1 MGSASTAYGALLLS
15 GFLGSLGHCLG
26 MCGPL
31 VLMIGLQARARGM
44 VGAPIH
50 VLYHGS
56 RIAVYAGLGVAA
68 GTLGSLLGLGASLNH
83 VAGVVSLALGL
94 GVVVFGL
101 GYLGWLPLGKIE
113 GGGAWLERAM
123 SRALERGGRGGILL
137 LGALNGLLP
146 CGLVYSALLV
156 AATTGGP
163 LPGAL
168 GMVLFGLGTLPAL
181 LIVGMGA
188 GALSPR
194 VRQTLGRV
202 AGVVIVLVG
211 LQLIMRGL
219 AALGVVPPL
228 RLGGLVLW

>member
-1 MGSASTAYGALLLS
+1 M
-15 GFLGSLGHCLG
+15 
-26 MCGPL
+26 M
-31 VLMIGLQARARGM
+31 GLQVTKRG
-44 VGAPIH
+44 VAGAPSH
-50 VLYHGS
+50 LLYHGS
-56 RIAVYAGLGVAA
+56 RIAVYAVLGAA
-68 GTLGSLLGLGASLNH
+68 LGAIGSLLGLGASLNR
-83 VAGVVSLALGL
+83 VAGVLSLALGL
-94 GVVVFGL
+94 GVLAFGL
-101 GYLGWLPLGKIE
+101 GYLGLLPLGKME
-113 GGGAWLERAM
+113 GRGAWLERAM
-123 SRALERGGRGGILL
+123 GQAFQRGGREGVML

-168 GMVLFGLGTLPAL
+168 GMVVFGLGTLPAL
-181 LIVGMGA
+181 LVVGLGA

-211 LQLIMRGL
+211 IQLVLRGL
-219 AALGVVPPL
+219 AALGVIPPL

>member
-1 MGSASTAYGALLLS
+1 
-15 GFLGSLGHCLG
+15 

-31 VLMIGLQARARGM
+31 VLMMGLQLRARGM
-44 VGAPIH
+44 ARAPSH

-56 RIAVYAGLGVAA
+56 RIAVYAILGAVI
-68 GTLGSLLGLGASLNH
+68 GTIGSLFGLGASLNRA
-83 VAGVVSLALGL
+83 AGVVSLALGL

-101 GYLGWLPLGKIE
+101 GYMGWRPLGRIE
-113 GGGAWLERAM
+113 STGAHLERAM
-123 SRALERGGRGGILL
+123 SQALQRGGREGVIL

-156 AATTGGP
+156 SATTGGP

-181 LIVGMGA
+181 FVVGMGA

-194 VRQTLGRV
+194 LRQALGRV

-211 LQLIMRGL
+211 IQLILRGL
-219 AALGVVPPL
+219 SALGVVPPL

>member
-1 MGSASTAYGALLLS
+1 MGSSTAVYSALLLS

-31 VLMIGLQARARGM
+31 VLMMGLQLRTHGVARAPG
-44 VGAPIH
+44 H
-50 VLYHGS
+50 LLYHGS
-56 RIAVYAGLGVAA
+56 RIAVYAILGAVV
-68 GTLGSLLGLGASLNH
+68 GTIGSLLGLGASLNS
-83 VAGVVSLALGL
+83 VAGMVSLLLGL
-94 GVVVFGL
+94 GVVVVGL
-101 GYLGWLPLGKIE
+101 GYLGWLPLAKME
-113 GGGAWLERAM
+113 GHGAWLESAM
-123 SRALERGGRGGILL
+123 SRALQQSGHGGVML

-156 AATTGGP
+156 TATAGGP

-168 GMVLFGLGTLPAL
+168 GMVVFGLGTLPAL

-202 AGVVIVLVG
+202 AGVVIVMVG
-211 LQLIMRGL
+211 IQLILRGL
-219 AALGVVPPL
+219 DALGVVPPL

>member
-1 MGSASTAYGALLLS
+1 MQ
-15 GFLGSLGHCLG
+15 GH
-26 MCGPL
+26 
-31 VLMIGLQARARGM
+31 
-44 VGAPIH
+44 
-50 VLYHGS
+50 
-56 RIAVYAGLGVAA
+56 
-68 GTLGSLLGLGASLNH
+68 
-83 VAGVVSLALGL
+83 
-94 GVVVFGL
+94 
-101 GYLGWLPLGKIE
+101 
-113 GGGAWLERAM
+113 GAWLEGAM
-123 SRALERGGRGGILL
+123 SRALQQSGHGGVML

-156 AATTGGP
+156 TATTGGP

-168 GMVLFGLGTLPAL
+168 GMVVFGLGTLPAL

-211 LQLIMRGL
+211 IQLILRGL

-228 RLGGLVLW
+228 RLGGLVFW